1 MTIIINVKR
10 DLDMYLEFIPKLKID
25 FSLTGEKYT
34 KKTKKF
40 SPEEQESYQP
50 LILYPKGY

>member
-1 MTIIINVKR
+1 MKR
-10 DLDMYLEFIPKLKID
+10 DLDVYLEFIPKLKID

-34 KKTKKF
+34 KKSKKF